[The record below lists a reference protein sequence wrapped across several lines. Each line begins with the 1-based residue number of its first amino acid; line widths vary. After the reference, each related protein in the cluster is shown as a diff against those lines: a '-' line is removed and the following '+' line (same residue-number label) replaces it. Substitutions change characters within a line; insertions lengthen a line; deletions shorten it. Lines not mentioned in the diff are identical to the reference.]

1 MNEAVIES
9 TTRLIREAQ
18 SGDGTARDRLFA
30 RCRPLLRRWARG
42 RLPHFA
48 RDLTDTEDLV
58 QTAMIRAFT
67 NFERFEARGKGS
79 FLAYLRTITLNA
91 VKEELRRSGRR
102 PEDTERFEPAD
113 DSPNPVLEGAISADT
128 LADYEAGLEQLD
140 EQRRQ
145 AVVLRLEFGLSYGEI
160 AAELDLPSEDA
171 ARMKV
176 SRALVRLA
184 ELMQPP
190 GASEDGD

>member
-1 MNEAVIES
+1 MNEAVIDS

-48 RDLTDTEDLV
+48 RDLADTEDLV
-58 QTAMIRAFT
+58 QTALTRAFT
-67 NFERFEARGKGS
+67 NLDRFEARGTGS

-102 PEDTERFEPAD
+102 PEDTERFEAAD
-113 DSPNPVLEGAISADT
+113 DSTNPVLEDAISADT
-128 LADYEAGLEQLD
+128 LADYESGLDRLD
-140 EQRRQ
+140 EPRRE
-145 AVVLRLEFGLSYGEI
+145 AVVLRLEFGLSYSEI
-160 AAELDLPSEDA
+160 AEELGLASADA

-184 ELMQPP
+184 EVMRPP
-190 GASEDGD
+190 DDSAGAH